1 MILAT
6 SPVTPPT
13 SPNITTKHSST
24 SFLPVQS
31 SVLNGALQWLAS
43 NQSSSG
49 SYGDYREHWAA
60 SAAYALWLNNSS
72 SAKAELSYSF
82 LAKQLNGSSTWFWGT
97 YGEADVPGAVLLS
110 IASSSYLGLV
120 NTTAATAELLQFQQ
134 STGGF
139 KGYYDPNQAQTV
151 TSSVDTDM
159 ALLGLINSNSIPVQ
173 NRTFAVRYLLSLQN
187 ADGSFNLTSS
197 TSFDPIYSL
206 APDPVSITALTV
218 LTLKSDGFTIENPT
232 ISNALK
238 FLSGVALGNFDG
250 NGHAYSAAISAM
262 AFKAYDRP
270 DSTLT
275 ASLYILSQQNSD
287 GGFSDSSRSTS
298 YPESNALDT
307 GWASI
312 ALETQSSEE
321 GGAPSTI
328 NSPPVA
334 SFSFTPQAPTVGVTI
349 RFNAGM
355 SHDFDADQLSYI
367 WTFGDGSS
375 AEGVNPTHA
384 YAEAGNFTVT
394 LTALDSGT
402 NPGPLSNTK
411 SLTITIQ
418 PTTIQNS
425 STLPISTALLWM
437 VAGTIGGLVIIG
449 IAFYLGRRSARS
461 STVHR
466 A

>member
-1 MILAT
+1 ML
-6 SPVTPPT
+6 
-13 SPNITTKHSST
+13 SSG
-24 SFLPVQS
+24 LD
-31 SVLNGALQWLAS
+31 GALQWLAS

-72 SAKAELSYSF
+72 SAKAELSYSY
-82 LAKQLNGSSTWFWGT
+82 LGKQLNGSSTWFWGT
-97 YGEADVPGAVLLS
+97 YGEADVPSTVLFSL
-110 IASSSYLGLV
+110 ASSSHLGLI
-120 NTTAATAELLQFQQ
+120 NATAVAAGLLQFQE

-139 KGYYDPNQAQTV
+139 RGYYDPNKGQTV

-159 ALLGLINSNSIPVQ
+159 ALLGLINSNSIPVKNQ
-173 NRTFAVRYLLSLQN
+173 TFAARYLLSLQN

-218 LTLKSDGFTIENPT
+218 LTLKSDGFTTENPT

-250 NGHAYSAAISAM
+250 NGHVYSAAMSAM

-270 DSTLT
+270 DNTIT
-275 ASLYILSQQNSD
+275 ASLYIVSQQNSD
-287 GGFSDSSRSTS
+287 GGFSDFSRSTS
-298 YPESNALDT
+298 YPQSNALDT
-307 GWASI
+307 GWAAI
-312 ALETQSSEE
+312 ALESQSLEDA
-321 GGAPSTI
+321 GAPGTI

-334 SFSFTPQAPTVGVTI
+334 SFSLTPHALVPTVGVAI
-349 RFNAGM
+349 SFDASP
-355 SHDFDADQLSYI
+355 SHDLDADQLYYL

-375 AEGVNPTHA
+375 GEGVYSTHT
-384 YAEAGNFTVT
+384 YSEAGIFTVT
-394 LTALDSGT
+394 LTAIDSGT

-411 SLTITIQ
+411 SLTITVQ
-418 PTTIQNS
+418 PTTVQKS
-425 STLPISTALLWM
+425 STLPIGPTLLWI
-437 VAGTIGGLVIIG
+437 VAGTIGALAIIG
-449 IAFYLGRRSARS
+449 IAFYLGRRGARS
-461 STVHR
+461 STLHR